1 MKKLLITL
9 LLAVLSTS
17 AMAEWV
23 QINANNNSTTYV
35 DPTTIRKV
43 GNKVK
48 MWTMHDYKTMQIY
61 EGKYYLSNKSQ
72 FEYDCKNETS
82 ASVADL
88 SFSDNMGSGQL
99 VSSYY
104 KNGLNPLPVSPG
116 SIGEFVWKI
125 ACGKQ

>member
-23 QINANNNSTTYV
+23 PINDDDISTYYV
-35 DPTTIRKV
+35 DPATIRKA

-48 MWTMHDYKTMQIY
+48 IWGMTDSKTMQIY

-72 FEYDCKNETS
+72 FEFDCKNETS
-82 ASVADL
+82 TSVAEL
-88 SFSDNMGSGQL
+88 SFSGNMGSGQ
-99 VSSYY
+99 VVTSSS
-104 KNGLNPLPVSPG
+104 KRSGPMPVSPG

-125 ACGKQ
+125 VCGKQ

>member
-1 MKKLLITL
+1 MKRLLITL

-48 MWTMHDYKTMQIY
+48 IWLMEDVKTMQIS
-61 EGKYYLSNKSQ
+61 GKYKFLSDKSQ
-72 FEYDCKNETS
+72 HEYDCQNETFTPVAS
-82 ASVADL
+82 AL
-88 SFSDNMGSGQL
+88 FSGNMGLGQVVYSYNRRL
-99 VSSYY
+99 DSMSVMPGTVSD
-104 KNGLNPLPVSPG
+104 V
-116 SIGEFVWKI
+116 VWKMV
-125 ACGKQ
+125 CGTR

>member
-17 AMAEWV
+17 AMAEWTP
-23 QINANNNSTTYV
+23 INQTEMGTHYV
-35 DPTTIRKV
+35 DFSTIRKV